1 MVGAQQRMGQRNS
14 DSPPVKEGVL
24 AGAVAYLAGFALTFV
39 LLQVDSDLKDSLTSG
54 FQNTDVSA
62 IDATSWVYASAHFI
76 VDMKTEVSGGGQSQ
90 SQTQS
95 LFSNVQQMS
104 LPEPV
109 YYAVPI
115 IVLAGAGYLVVQQ
128 TDVNSSEQAMKAG
141 AMLAAGYLPLAL
153 ISAFVF
159 RINQSSFGSTVTFG
173 PDLVM
178 VGVTGLLFPVIFGT
192 AGAYGAF
199 SQSGPQ
205 RGGYQQHPPAQGGQ
219 QGGYQQ
225 EAQRQQGG
233 RQGGQR
239 QQGGYQQGS
248 QQGGYQQGGQRQQA
262 GRQQQGTR
270 QGSHQQGTQQGGR
283 QQQDDKRGR
292 R

>member
-1 MVGAQQRMGQRNS
+1 MAGAQQRMGQRNA

-24 AGAVAYLAGFALTFV
+24 AGALAYVAGFFATFI

-90 SQTQS
+90 SQSQS

-128 TDVNSSEQAMKAG
+128 TDVSSSEQAIQGG
-141 AMLAAGYLPLAL
+141 AALAAGYLPLAL

-159 RINQSSFGSTVTFG
+159 RVSQSSFGTSLTFG

-178 VGVTGLLFPVIFGT
+178 VGVTGLLFPVIFGA

-199 SQSGPQ
+199 AQSGPQ
-205 RGGYQQHPPAQGGQ
+205 RGGYQQQPPAQGGQ
-219 QGGYQQ
+219 QYQQ
-225 EAQRQQGG
+225 GGQQYQQGGQQGG
-233 RQGGQR
+233 RQGRQR
-239 QQGGYQQGS
+239 
-248 QQGGYQQGGQRQQA
+248 QQGGQRQ
-262 GRQQQGTR
+262 GDQQGGR
-270 QGSHQQGTQQGGR
+270 QQGGR
-283 QQQDDKRGR
+283 QQQNNQRNR